1 MKETEKNRNMS
12 GRKVIQSR
20 GFGYRPEKE
29 FFLEIEQAVLQGYR
43 VAQNYRM
50 DDLCGRNV
58 MGGVGQV
65 VMYKDGNEF
74 LEDMEQTNDSTESAE
89 TSEETKEKK
98 VDEKQTLEDAIKA
111 LSKKVD
117 CIEFAK
123 EHNLEIP
130 ENIKAVPVIKKYFK
144 DSLLSE

>member
-29 FFLEIEQAVLQGYR
+29 IFLEIEQAVLQGYR

>member
-74 LEDMEQTNDSTESAE
+74 LEDMQQNNESIQSAE

>member
-12 GRKVIQSR
+12 GRRVIQSR

-29 FFLEIEQAVLQGYR
+29 FFLEIEEAVLQGYR

-58 MGGVGQV
+58 MGGIGQV

-74 LEDMEQTNDSTESAE
+74 LEDMQQNNESTQSAE
-89 TSEETKEKK
+89 TKEENKEKN
-98 VDEKQTLEDAIKA
+98 VDSKQTLEDEIKA

-117 CIEFAK
+117 CVDFAK

-130 ENIKAVPVIKKYFK
+130 EDKKTVPVIKKYFK